1 MAVFRGKITAWN
13 SGTYKASVRIDGSPG
28 EVVSNIPVDRGLE
41 SADMVVGR
49 ACLLDTGDTQNP
61 ADFVLT
67 TVWA

>member
-1 MAVFRGKITAWN
+1 MAVYRGKITAWS
-13 SGTYKASVRIDGSPG
+13 SGTYKASVRVDGSPG
-28 EVVSNIPVDRGLE
+28 EVLAAVPVNRAIP

-49 ACLLDTGDTQNP
+49 ACLLDTGDTHNP